1 MPDFAL
7 TVPVVF
13 IIFNRPDTTARVFAE
28 IARARPPKLLV
39 IGDGPRPNRAGEA
52 ERVAQARAIL
62 DRVDWPCEV
71 LTNFSETN
79 LGCGKRVASGI
90 DWAFEQAEEAII
102 LEDDCLPDPSFFR
115 YCQELLERY
124 RDDDRVAMISGNNF
138 LFGSGK
144 MTDSY
149 FFSRYNSIWGWASWR
164 RAWRRYDRDASRWPS
179 FLQEGKIEK
188 LFRDREERRYWHRAF
203 NGVYTGECDTWD
215 YQWTLTGFVNETMCI
230 MPEQNLVSNIGFGE
244 NATHTTDTTRIFA
257 NMATGSLRFPL
268 RHPREVRVNAVADKR
283 TAKKRFRVAQ
293 SQSVVRTMWNALLG
307 RWMLGCGR

>member
-90 DWAFEQAEEAII
+90 DWAFEQTEEAII

-124 RDDDRVAMISGNNF
+124 RDDERVAMISGNNF
-138 LFGSGK
+138 LFDSGE
-144 MTDSY
+144 MVDSY

-164 RAWRRYDRDASRWPS
+164 RAWCRYDRDASRWPS

-215 YQWTLTGFVNETMCI
+215 YQWTLTGFVNETVCI
-230 MPEQNLVSNIGFGE
+230 MPERNLISNIGFGE
-244 NATHTTDTTRIFA
+244 NATHTTDTACVFA
-257 NMATGSLRFPL
+257 NMATGPLRFPL
-268 RHPREVRVNAVADKR
+268 RHPSEIRINSSADKR
-283 TAKKRFRVAQ
+283 TAKRRFRVTR
-293 SQSVVRTMWNALLG
+293 SQPAVRQMWNALLG
-307 RWMLGCGR
+307 RWMLGGGR